1 MGPKTFMSGF
11 MTGTLVGVAVGV
23 LFASANEE
31 TKAELMKGAKKVFG
45 FIKDSALSGVS
56 DMKQPRQNSEGAQ
69 PS

>member
-11 MTGTLVGVAVGV
+11 MTGTLVGVAIGV

-45 FIKDSALSGVS
+45 FIKDSALSGVN
-56 DMKQPRQNSEGAQ
+56 DMKQPTQKGEGAQ